1 MVRKGKGVLKGGRER
16 GRGGIQSLSQLEPV
30 NLFDSC
36 PAVPSPRSPLSIGV
50 TFLVVIMR
58 HSSFSCLQCQSRETD
73 ASSEPLP
80 LPRALHTNHPG
91 GSAEAE
97 AEAAQGTLRWP
108 LKGAAQ
114 LSSAHHSR
122 ENVSPCAIS
131 AIEWSNNQCDLLTA
145 VVDKKKEKKV

>member
-16 GRGGIQSLSQLEPV
+16 GRGDTVTQPAGTCQQ
-30 NLFDSC
+30 FDSC

-80 LPRALHTNHPG
+80 RALHTNHPG

-97 AEAAQGTLRWP
+97 AEAEAAQGTLR
-108 LKGAAQ
+108 
-114 LSSAHHSR
+114 
-122 ENVSPCAIS
+122 
-131 AIEWSNNQCDLLTA
+131 
-145 VVDKKKEKKV
+145 

>member
-1 MVRKGKGVLKGGRER
+1 MRKSLDSAPRTTGGQSVTKTAAINGAQGQGRAQRGKGERTGGDTVTQPA
-16 GRGGIQSLSQLEPV
+16 GTCQQ
-30 NLFDSC
+30 FDSC

-91 GSAEAE
+91 GSAEPEAE
-97 AEAAQGTLRWP
+97 AEATQGTLR
-108 LKGAAQ
+108 
-114 LSSAHHSR
+114 
-122 ENVSPCAIS
+122 
-131 AIEWSNNQCDLLTA
+131 
-145 VVDKKKEKKV
+145 